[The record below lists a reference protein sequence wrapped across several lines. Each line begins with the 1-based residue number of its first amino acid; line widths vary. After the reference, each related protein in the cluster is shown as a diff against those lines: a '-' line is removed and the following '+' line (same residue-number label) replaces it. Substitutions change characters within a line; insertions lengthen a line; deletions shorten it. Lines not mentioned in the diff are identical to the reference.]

1 MGDKPINQPKPR
13 QQHLT
18 GALVWLYLKIM
29 TGLYLL
35 FAVVYGGSNYWA
47 AQQATHYHFYWQWER
62 TLPFVPGMIYVYFSI
77 GLLFWLPLLV
87 LDAPRMRRLGKAA
100 ALCMLVAGVCF
111 VLWPATTGFVGP
123 ELPHDALQAWIFAR
137 LHQLDHPHNTAPS
150 LHIALS
156 TLVLLACADGVDGGA
171 WRKALL
177 LAWWVLIVLAVLL
190 VHQHHVLDVVSGALL
205 GGLAFAGYRH
215 RPAI

>member
-1 MGDKPINQPKPR
+1 MDKPMNKPP
-13 QQHLT
+13 LS

-29 TGLYLL
+29 SGLYLL
-35 FAVVYGGSNYWA
+35 FAVVYGGSNDWA
-47 AQQATHYHFYWQWER
+47 ARQATHYHFYWQWER

-100 ALCMLVAGVCF
+100 ALCMLVAGACF
-111 VLWPATTGFVGP
+111 MLWPATTGFVGP
-123 ELPHDALQAWIFAR
+123 ELPHDALLAWIFAR

-156 TLVLLACADGVDGGA
+156 TLVLLACADGAA

-205 GGLAFAGYRH
+205 GGLAYAWYR
-215 RPAI
+215 RGSVI